1 MISKLID
8 PVLMIFVS
16 RFEDDDGDAM
26 VEESVFPL
34 FEFCDWAE
42 ARREGWVGDSQR
54 ILRRYGYNVWRLQD
68 YLKGDKPLNKVL
80 TKGSEMLV
88 GIKENDSNE
97 H

>member
-34 FEFCDWAE
+34 FEFCDCCCCCCGCEPFKVCIEEEFE
-42 ARREGWVGDSQR
+42 ASEYEFCERDDDDA
-54 ILRRYGYNVWRLQD
+54 VWL
-68 YLKGDKPLNKVL
+68 
-80 TKGSEMLV
+80 
-88 GIKENDSNE
+88 
-97 H
+97 